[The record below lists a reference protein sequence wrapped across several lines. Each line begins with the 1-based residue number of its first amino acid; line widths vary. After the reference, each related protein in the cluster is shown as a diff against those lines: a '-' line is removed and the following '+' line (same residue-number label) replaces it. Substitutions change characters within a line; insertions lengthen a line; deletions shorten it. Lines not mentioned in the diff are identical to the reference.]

1 MIARRREVAST
12 QFRQSGLPG
21 TLSILLILASLFVC
35 VGCNHSSKEIQ
46 PGESPMSI
54 EVTSTAFQQGMTI
67 PKQYT
72 GDGVDQSPPLR
83 WSEPPSGTKSI
94 ALICDDPD
102 APRGTW
108 VHWVLFNLP
117 TQTRELEEGVPTT
130 ATLPSGAKQGKN
142 DFGNLGYGGPAPPKG
157 KEHRYF
163 FKLYALGVAVDLTAG
178 ATKAQLEGAMK
189 GHILA
194 QGQLMGTYKR

>member
-1 MIARRREVAST
+1 
-12 QFRQSGLPG
+12 
-21 TLSILLILASLFVC
+21 
-35 VGCNHSSKEIQ
+35 
-46 PGESPMSI
+46 MSI

-72 GDGVDQSPPLR
+72 GDGADQSPPLR

-142 DFGNLGYGGPAPPKG
+142 DFGNIGYGGPAPPKG
-157 KEHRYF
+157 KAHRYF
-163 FKLYALGVAVDLTAG
+163 FKLYALGVGRGLGCWRNQGPTG
-178 ATKAQLEGAMK
+178 ERHEGTHLGQGTTH
-189 GHILA
+189 GHIQAIDKNELFTCEA
-194 QGQLMGTYKR
+194 LSDIAKGRGNGSRRS